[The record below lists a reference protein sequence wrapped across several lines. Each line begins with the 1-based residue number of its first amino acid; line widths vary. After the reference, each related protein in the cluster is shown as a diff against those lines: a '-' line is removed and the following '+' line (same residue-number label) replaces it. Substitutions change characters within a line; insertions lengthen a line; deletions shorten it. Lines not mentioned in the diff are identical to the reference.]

1 MNKVRVE
8 VFYQDN
14 ALQSIRIDKCEMEG
28 LTAIENKPIPEWFM
42 PVSGRASWKGLGEEV
57 KLQTRNAGPDTQY
70 SYYFYGPDMPKS
82 VFAYCVQQYGLG
94 EMVAETSKEDNAQV
108 YLESAQ
114 RCEKVCDEE
123 GAFQAYKAAAEKYDS
138 AEAQLRLGLCYAE
151 GKGNEKNMVEAA
163 KWYRKA
169 AEQGNADAQNRLGV
183 RYDRGEG
190 VSKDVK
196 EAAKWYAKSAAQGHP
211 KAQCNLA
218 LDYKTGKGVEK
229 DLKKAVELFYNSAI
243 QGYANAQSNLGECY
257 YNGEGV
263 EQDHAEAF
271 KWMKKAAEQ
280 GDADAQSVVGDMYS
294 DGDSANIIFIWQRLL
309 RASTRT
315 STSKIHR
322 IILRPFIALTVS
334 RTVGHSTGILL
345 KDTRIVFKRARCA
358 SASSLCMAVNC
369 RRLSLSIPGRVW
381 SPFLTD
387 YPLQRFCR

>member
-70 SYYFYGPDMPKS
+70 SYYFYGSDMPKS

-151 GKGNEKNMVEAA
+151 GKGNEKITDHDHTLSEKYYAVVSEH
-163 KWYRKA
+163 Y
-169 AEQGNADAQNRLGV
+169 GNFRSTYHGWNVCGRDCFFLSGNR
-183 RYDRGEG
+183 
-190 VSKDVK
+190 
-196 EAAKWYAKSAAQGHP
+196 
-211 KAQCNLA
+211 
-218 LDYKTGKGVEK
+218 
-229 DLKKAVELFYNSAI
+229 
-243 QGYANAQSNLGECY
+243 
-257 YNGEGV
+257 
-263 EQDHAEAF
+263 HA
-271 KWMKKAAEQ
+271 
-280 GDADAQSVVGDMYS
+280 
-294 DGDSANIIFIWQRLL
+294 
-309 RASTRT
+309 
-315 STSKIHR
+315 
-322 IILRPFIALTVS
+322 
-334 RTVGHSTGILL
+334 GI
-345 KDTRIVFKRARCA
+345 
-358 SASSLCMAVNC
+358 
-369 RRLSLSIPGRVW
+369 
-381 SPFLTD
+381 
-387 YPLQRFCR
+387 

>member
-151 GKGNEKNMVEAA
+151 GKH
-163 KWYRKA
+163 RCT
-169 AEQGNADAQNRLGV
+169 
-183 RYDRGEG
+183 RGT
-190 VSKDVK
+190 
-196 EAAKWYAKSAAQGHP
+196 
-211 KAQCNLA
+211 N
-218 LDYKTGKGVEK
+218 
-229 DLKKAVELFYNSAI
+229 
-243 QGYANAQSNLGECY
+243 
-257 YNGEGV
+257 
-263 EQDHAEAF
+263 
-271 KWMKKAAEQ
+271 
-280 GDADAQSVVGDMYS
+280 
-294 DGDSANIIFIWQRLL
+294 
-309 RASTRT
+309 
-315 STSKIHR
+315 KI
-322 IILRPFIALTVS
+322 
-334 RTVGHSTGILL
+334 
-345 KDTRIVFKRARCA
+345 K
-358 SASSLCMAVNC
+358 
-369 RRLSLSIPGRVW
+369 
-381 SPFLTD
+381 
-387 YPLQRFCR
+387 

>member
-1 MNKVRVE
+1 M
-8 VFYQDN
+8 
-14 ALQSIRIDKCEMEG
+14 
-28 LTAIENKPIPEWFM
+28 TAIENKPIPEWFM

-218 LDYKTGKGVEK
+218 LYYKAGKGVEK
-229 DLKKAVELFYNSAI
+229 
-243 QGYANAQSNLGECY
+243 
-257 YNGEGV
+257 
-263 EQDHAEAF
+263 
-271 KWMKKAAEQ
+271 
-280 GDADAQSVVGDMYS
+280 
-294 DGDSANIIFIWQRLL
+294 
-309 RASTRT
+309 T
-315 STSKIHR
+315 
-322 IILRPFIALTVS
+322 
-334 RTVGHSTGILL
+334 
-345 KDTRIVFKRARCA
+345 
-358 SASSLCMAVNC
+358 
-369 RRLSLSIPGRVW
+369 
-381 SPFLTD
+381 
-387 YPLQRFCR
+387 

>member
-70 SYYFYGPDMPKS
+70 SYYFYGSDMPKS

-151 GKGNEKNMVEAA
+151 GKGNEKKNMVEAA

-196 EAAKWYAKSAAQGHP
+196 RSCQMVCKVSGTRPSQG
-211 KAQCNLA
+211 AMQFSVRLQN
-218 LDYKTGKGVEK
+218 GKG
-229 DLKKAVELFYNSAI
+229 
-243 QGYANAQSNLGECY
+243 G
-257 YNGEGV
+257 
-263 EQDHAEAF
+263 
-271 KWMKKAAEQ
+271 
-280 GDADAQSVVGDMYS
+280 
-294 DGDSANIIFIWQRLL
+294 
-309 RASTRT
+309 
-315 STSKIHR
+315 
-322 IILRPFIALTVS
+322 
-334 RTVGHSTGILL
+334 
-345 KDTRIVFKRARCA
+345 
-358 SASSLCMAVNC
+358 
-369 RRLSLSIPGRVW
+369 
-381 SPFLTD
+381 
-387 YPLQRFCR
+387 

>member
-1 MNKVRVE
+1 MRK
-8 VFYQDN
+8 Y
-14 ALQSIRIDKCEMEG
+14 I
-28 LTAIENKPIPEWFM
+28 
-42 PVSGRASWKGLGEEV
+42 WK
-57 KLQTRNAGPDTQY
+57 A
-70 SYYFYGPDMPKS
+70 
-82 VFAYCVQQYGLG
+82 
-94 EMVAETSKEDNAQV
+94 
-108 YLESAQ
+108 AQ

-243 QGYANAQSNLGECY
+243 QGYAKRNLIWESAITM
-257 YNGEGV
+257 V
-263 EQDHAEAF
+263 KVLSKTMPEAF
-271 KWMKKAAEQ
+271 KWMKKAA
-280 GDADAQSVVGDMYS
+280 
-294 DGDSANIIFIWQRLL
+294 
-309 RASTRT
+309 RAGR
-315 STSKIHR
+315 R
-322 IILRPFIALTVS
+322 GCTV
-334 RTVGHSTGILL
+334 
-345 KDTRIVFKRARCA
+345 
-358 SASSLCMAVNC
+358 
-369 RRLSLSIPGRVW
+369 
-381 SPFLTD
+381 
-387 YPLQRFCR
+387 

>member
-42 PVSGRASWKGLGEEV
+42 PVSGRASWKSLREEV
-57 KLQTRNAGPDTQY
+57 KLQTLNAGPDTQY

-82 VFAYCVQQYGLG
+82 VFSYCVQQYGLG
-94 EMVAETSKEDNAQV
+94 EMAAETSKEDNAQV

-114 RCEKVCDEE
+114 RCEKVGDEE

-138 AEAQLRLGLCYAE
+138 AEAQLQLGLCYAE

-243 QGYANAQSNLGECY
+243 QGYANAQFNLGECY

-294 DGDSANIIFIWQRLL
+294 DGDGVQQDEEEAKKWFYLAAKQGNADAQ
-309 RASTRT
+309 
-315 STSKIHR
+315 
-322 IILRPFIALTVS
+322 V
-334 RTVGHSTGILL
+334 
-345 KDTRIVFKRARCA
+345 
-358 SASSLCMAVNC
+358 
-369 RRLSLSIPGRVW
+369 
-381 SPFLTD
+381 
-387 YPLQRFCR
+387 